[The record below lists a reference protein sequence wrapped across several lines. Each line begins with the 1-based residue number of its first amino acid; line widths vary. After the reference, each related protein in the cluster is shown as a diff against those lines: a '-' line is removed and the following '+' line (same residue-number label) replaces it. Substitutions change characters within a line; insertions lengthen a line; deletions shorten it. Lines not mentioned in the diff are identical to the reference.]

1 MINSIMKN
9 NINYNIDDNINNNI
23 NFFIDLKL
31 NVNDLINA
39 SNRLIVNHEQ
49 NEEFINKNENE
60 NENENKNKNENENKN
75 KNEKKL
81 LNQYSNVAKDIK
93 NKIDT
98 LKTLLETT
106 TNYIENACKH
116 QIEHDYID
124 ITPDKMINISYCSIC
139 GHNFT

>member
-1 MINSIMKN
+1 MKN
-9 NINYNIDDNINNNI
+9 NINYYINDNDINDNINDKINDNINNI

-49 NEEFINKNENE
+49 NEEFI
-60 NENENKNKNENENKN
+60 NKNENENKN

>member
-9 NINYNIDDNINNNI
+9 NINYNINENIDDNINNNI

-49 NEEFINKNENE
+49 NEEFINKNEN
-60 NENENKNKNENENKN
+60 KNKNE
-75 KNEKKL
+75 NEKKL

-106 TNYIENACKH
+106 TNYIGNACKH

-139 GHNFT
+139 GHNFI

>member
-1 MINSIMKN
+1 MKN
-9 NINYNIDDNINNNI
+9 NINYYINDNDINDNINDKINDNINNI

-49 NEEFINKNENE
+49 NEEFINKHKIENE
-60 NENENKNKNENENKN
+60 
-75 KNEKKL
+75 NEKKL
-81 LNQYSNVAKDIK
+81 LNQYSNVAKDIQ

-98 LKTLLETT
+98 LKTLLEVT
-106 TNYIENACKH
+106 TNYIQNNCKH

-124 ITPDKMINISYCSIC
+124 ISPDKMINISYCTIC
-139 GHNFT
+139 GNNFT

>member
-9 NINYNIDDNINNNI
+9 NINYNINENIDDNINNNI

-60 NENENKNKNENENKN
+60 NENENKN

>member
-1 MINSIMKN
+1 MKN
-9 NINYNIDDNINNNI
+9 NINYNINDNAINDNAINENI

-39 SNRLIVNHEQ
+39 SNRLIINHEQ
-49 NEEFINKNENE
+49 NEEFINNN
-60 NENENKNKNENENKN
+60 NNNNKKLL
-75 KNEKKL
+75 KL
-81 LNQYSNVAKDIK
+81 LNQYSNVAKDIQ

-98 LKTLLETT
+98 LKTLLEVT
-106 TNYIENACKH
+106 TNYIQNNCKH

-124 ITPDKMINISYCSIC
+124 ISPDKMINISYCTIC

>member
-1 MINSIMKN
+1 MKN
-9 NINYNIDDNINNNI
+9 NINYYINDNDINDNINDKINDNINNI

-49 NEEFINKNENE
+49 NEEFINNN
-60 NENENKNKNENENKN
+60 NNNN
-75 KNEKKL
+75 KKL
-81 LNQYSNVAKDIK
+81 LIEYSNVAKDIK
-93 NKIDT
+93 NKIDK
-98 LKTLLETT
+98 LKTLLEMT
-106 TNYIENACKH
+106 TNYIQNNCKH

-124 ITPDKMINISYCSIC
+124 ISPDKMINISYCTIC

>member
-60 NENENKNKNENENKN
+60 NE
-75 KNEKKL
+75 NEKKL

-139 GHNFT
+139 GHNFI

>member
-1 MINSIMKN
+1 MKN
-9 NINYNIDDNINNNI
+9 NINYNINENIDDNINNNI

-60 NENENKNKNENENKN
+60 NENEN
-75 KNEKKL
+75 EKKL

-98 LKTLLETT
+98 LKILLEMTK
-106 TNYIENACKH
+106 NYIQNTCKH

-124 ITPDKMINISYCSIC
+124 ITPDKMINISYCSSC
-139 GHNFT
+139 GHNFI

>member
-9 NINYNIDDNINNNI
+9 NINYNIDANINNNI

-39 SNRLIVNHEQ
+39 SNRLILNHEQ
-49 NEEFINKNENE
+49 NEEFINKHKIENE
-60 NENENKNKNENENKN
+60 
-75 KNEKKL
+75 NEKKL
-81 LNQYSNVAKDIK
+81 LNQYSNVAKDIQ

-98 LKTLLETT
+98 LKTLLEVT
-106 TNYIENACKH
+106 TNYIQNNCKH

-124 ITPDKMINISYCSIC
+124 ISPDKMINISYCTIC
-139 GHNFT
+139 GSNFI

>member
-9 NINYNIDDNINNNI
+9 NINYNINENIDDNINNNI

-39 SNRLIVNHEQ
+39 SNRLILNHEQ
-49 NEEFINKNENE
+49 NEEFINKHKIENE
-60 NENENKNKNENENKN
+60 
-75 KNEKKL
+75 NEKKL
-81 LNQYSNVAKDIK
+81 LNQYSNVAKDIQ

-98 LKTLLETT
+98 LKTLLEVT
-106 TNYIENACKH
+106 TNYIQNNCKH

-124 ITPDKMINISYCSIC
+124 ISPDKMINISYCTIC
-139 GHNFT
+139 GNNFT

>member
-1 MINSIMKN
+1 MKN
-9 NINYNIDDNINNNI
+9 NINYYINDNDINDNINDKINDNINNI

-49 NEEFINKNENE
+49 NEEFINKHKIENENE
-60 NENENKNKNENENKN
+60 NENEN
-75 KNEKKL
+75 EKKL
-81 LNQYSNVAKDIK
+81 LNLYSNVAKDIQ

-98 LKTLLETT
+98 LKTLLEVT
-106 TNYIENACKH
+106 TNYIQNNCKH

-124 ITPDKMINISYCSIC
+124 ISPDKMINISYCTIC
-139 GHNFT
+139 GSNFI